1 MALTAPAALQDVFV
15 SLGLPDQ
22 HSGGYNVCI
31 IYICKKQKQKKT
43 TFHVKSIFTTIASQV
58 FVKNKLI
65 N

>member
-31 IYICKKQKQKKT
+31 IYICKKKKT
-43 TFHVKSIFTTIASQV
+43 QITFHVKSIFTTIAS
-58 FVKNKLI
+58 
-65 N
+65 